1 MKKIFFMSLLFSLA
15 VMGLVKVE
23 AQSREWLKRY
33 GIDVNNTNPV
43 FTRPDRE
50 NSTDRVQGAGIH
62 MNDGAAYNRRYY
74 TFGGEWHYEPKLHLC
89 KEEES
94 VAARIFG
101 TCNPEDNVEYIGQLL
116 KYGVIPTDFG
126 AIVAYRLWGRS
137 SNEPVRHYYATF
149 NHKGELLDAFYA
161 GHSGWMRGVLKAEP
175 HGEYTVKDNFGG
187 GSMEFSADN
196 KTLIKKDYY
205 YYNPE
210 GSRSGV
216 KWEDSTVFSISSEGI
231 FSLVSRNSTNKPA
244 VNEYADELYL
254 LETLPLS
261 DSKAVEKWNAFVKRA
276 SKNEQLKEQHK
287 EQLSEDIF
295 RLFVSRSQEFMAW
308 TTKHKN
314 ESVLI
319 GALKPGLE
327 KYAQTYGTGGL
338 QMLVEKLLQECSDN
352 AVQSYWKNL
361 KTIRSIFE
369 SY

>member
-23 AQSREWLKRY
+23 AQSRNWLKRY

-50 NSTDRVQGAGIH
+50 NDSDRVQGAGIH

-89 KEEES
+89 QEEEA
-94 VAARIFG
+94 VAAQIFG
-101 TCNPEDNVEYIGQLL
+101 AYSPSGKIETLGQIL

-126 AIVAYRLWGRS
+126 AIAAYRHWDDSG
-137 SNEPVRHYYATF
+137 NEREVRHHYATF
-149 NHKGELLDAFYA
+149 NHKGELIDAFYA
-161 GHSGWMRGVLKAEP
+161 GSSGWMNRVLMAEP
-175 HGEYTVKDNFGG
+175 HGPYTAKHNFGG
-187 GSMEFSADN
+187 GAMEFSADN
-196 KTLIKKDYY
+196 KTLTKTDYY
-205 YYNPE
+205 YYTPDDAN
-210 GSRSGV
+210 GST
-216 KWEDSTVFSISSEGI
+216 KWEDSTIFNISPEGI
-231 FSLVSRNSTNKPA
+231 FSVASHKSSHKPA
-244 VNEYADELYL
+244 VNEEADELYL

-261 DSKAVEKWNAFVKRA
+261 DKEAIAKWNAFVKHA
-276 SKNEQLKEQHK
+276 SKNEQLKDR
-287 EQLSEDIF
+287 LANDIF
-295 RLFVSRSQEFMAW
+295 RLFISRRQEFMAW

-319 GALKPGLE
+319 GALKPGME
-327 KYAQTYGTGGL
+327 QFAQRYGTGSL
-338 QMLVEKLLQECSDN
+338 QMLLEKSLIECKDS
-352 AVQSYWKNL
+352 AVRNYWKNL